1 MNQFEIIIVGGGMV
15 GAAAALGL
23 ARQGRRVA
31 LIERHPPEPFHTEQA
46 MDLRVSAIS
55 HASVS
60 LLQDLGAWADIEAMR
75 VCPYRRLETWE
86 AEDSRV
92 CFSAEQLD
100 LPQLGYMV
108 ENRLI
113 QLGLWQQFSRFDNLH
128 LISPASITDMTQAGD
143 LHQIQL
149 DSGETL
155 EAPG

>member
-60 LLQDLGAWADIEAMR
+60 LLQDLGAWLILKQCE
-75 VCPYRRLETWE
+75 
-86 AEDSRV
+86 
-92 CFSAEQLD
+92 SA
-100 LPQLGYMV
+100 P
-108 ENRLI
+108 I
-113 QLGLWQQFSRFDNLH
+113 
-128 LISPASITDMTQAGD
+128 AG
-143 LHQIQL
+143 
-149 DSGETL
+149 
-155 EAPG
+155 